1 MANEDSK
8 PVCDLV
14 LEGGVTSALIYTRL
28 IAKLSRHYRFKSFG
42 GTSSG
47 AGIAA
52 AGAIAERGRRELLKK
67 QGPQNTQKIDPEAP
81 FDALNEF
88 PDQLAKDK
96 DDARRRTRLLRL
108 FQPQAR
114 TARSFR
120 VFLVLLKRSSKA
132 GRWAKLRSIS
142 VELLRS
148 HPVAAAI
155 LIVVGA
161 IVGAVVCALIGLAF
175 EVGSGFAVNEPT
187 GSESLPSVLVS
198 APLPILAPGLLLGAV
213 LGLLSTVVWAAWRA
227 LDAVRANH
235 FGLCNGMDG
244 EDSGGAP
251 ALTPSLHTL
260 YSRLL
265 GKEEGDDPVCFFHLW
280 GPDPANREI
289 DLQVITTAL
298 NLRRPYRV
306 PNDPGVEPLAG
317 FLYDPGEWSE
327 LFPSAVMDW
336 LAKEWRQSNP
346 GSDGIRALDLPAQVN
361 LRSLP
366 PVSRLP
372 ILVAVRMSIAFPG
385 LLSAVPMYKVEWKR
399 GDDQGFIA
407 RRVYFADGGIT
418 SNCPVHLFDAP
429 LPRHPTFVVSLDDL
443 PEGTKDEPPRDRI
456 FLQGIDTEDSGAQRP
471 AKVHPLS
478 SGGSLRGVRSFV
490 WSIVDTAINWRDS
503 LQRTIPGSEERIA
516 IVKLAPGEGRLNLH
530 MDACTIRKVADLG
543 IHTADKFIEAF
554 DGPRTDGRNNAWD
567 RHRWIRMRST
577 IAAARR
583 YLRAVRVAEDD
594 AGYVSR
600 LANSKQ
606 MDPRFGNDGSLEQ
619 AIALLKNLSA
629 LGVDPSGAARLE
641 PPQPGTD
648 PASTRPDVSY
658 NEPKPAS
665 RLHISSPW

>member
-14 LEGGVTSALIYTRL
+14 LEGGITSALIYTRL
-28 IAKLSRHYRFKSFG
+28 IAQLSKHYRFKNFG

-67 QGPQNTQKIDPEAP
+67 QCSQDIQKIDPEAP
-81 FDALNEF
+81 FDCLRKF
-88 PDQLAKDK
+88 PDQLAGEEL
-96 DDARRRTRLLRL
+96 DARMRTGLLRL

-120 VFLVLLKRSSKA
+120 VFLVLLKRSSK
-132 GRWAKLRSIS
+132 GGCWAKLRSVS
-142 VELLRS
+142 VELLHS
-148 HPVAAAI
+148 HPVAAVI
-155 LIVVGA
+155 HTVVGA
-161 IVGAVVCALIGLAF
+161 GSGAVVCALVGLAF
-175 EVGSGFAVNEPT
+175 EVGRDFAAHEPT
-187 GSESLPSVLVS
+187 SIESLPSVLVS
-198 APLPILAPGLLLGAV
+198 APLPILAPGLVLGGL
-213 LGLLSTVVWAAWRA
+213 LGLLSTVVWAALHA

-244 EDSGGAP
+244 EDGGGAP

-260 YSRLL
+260 YSKLL
-265 GKEEGDDPVCFFHLW
+265 GKDDRDDPVCFFHLW
-280 GPDPANREI
+280 GTDPADREI

-317 FLYDPGEWSE
+317 FLYDPEEWKQ
-327 LFPSAVMDW
+327 LFPCAVMDW
-336 LAKEWRQSNP
+336 LAKES
-346 GSDGIRALDLPAQVN
+346 GSDGVSVLNLPAHVN

-366 PVSRLP
+366 RVARLP

-385 LLSAVPMYKVEWKR
+385 LLSAVPMYTVEWKR
-399 GDDQGFIA
+399 GDKAGFIA
-407 RRVYFADGGIT
+407 ERVYFADGGIT

-443 PEGTKDEPPRDRI
+443 PRGTTVKHARDRI
-456 FLQGIDTEDSGAQRP
+456 SLQGTGTESSGARRP
-471 AKVHPLS
+471 VKVHT
-478 SGGSLRGVRSFV
+478 LRSDGTLAGAWSFL

-503 LQRTIPGSEERIA
+503 LQRTIPGSEERVA
-516 IVKLAPGEGRLNLH
+516 IVKLGPGEGRLNLH
-530 MDACTIRKVADLG
+530 MDAPTIRNVADLG

-554 DGPRTDGRNNAWD
+554 DGPRTKGRNNAWD

-577 IAAARR
+577 IAAASR
-583 YLRAVRVAEDD
+583 YLRAIRAAERVAEDD

-606 MDPRFGNDGSLEQ
+606 MDPRFGNEGSLEQ

-629 LGVDPSGAARLE
+629 LGADPSGAAGLE
-641 PPQPGTD
+641 PPQAGTD

-658 NEPKPAS
+658 NQPQPAP